1 MQKQS
6 RVFLSWLHQ
15 WTEGLPSLR
24 LEEIADPP
32 ARVALVSEDLVK
44 GFCDLGPLASERS
57 ASVVPAVVDLFER
70 AYDLGVRHFLLLQD
84 THEPDAVEFSA
95 YPAHCVAGSEES
107 ETIDELK
114 DLPFS
119 DLFTIFPK
127 DSISSS
133 LGTELEAWLEDH
145 SEVTAFIV
153 VGVCTDICVYQ
164 SALYL
169 RVRANVQGRREV
181 RVVVPANCVETYDMP
196 VDAAKEIGALPHDG
210 DLLHRVFLY
219 SLALN
224 GVEVVR
230 SLG

>member
-1 MQKQS
+1 
-6 RVFLSWLHQ
+6 VFLSWLHQ